1 VTAASAPSAPPAPE
15 ATAPS
20 APPGPGAV
28 GSSGAPVSRWQSARF
43 RRRVTA
49 TVIFVAMIVVAV
61 VMFYPFWY
69 MGDNSF
75 RNQSQFDLQ
84 SGHSLAGWTQLFQ
97 TLPVVHELASST
109 IVCAAAI
116 AIILLVATTAGFA
129 FAKLRYRGSGLV
141 FLLII
146 AAMMVPLQSI
156 IIPEYVNLAKL
167 NLMSNYTGAVL
178 VYAALG
184 APFATFL
191 MATYYRGISDELIE
205 AAVMDGLSYERTFL
219 RIALPL
225 SLPAIATVTV
235 LQFIQIWDDLLV
247 GYLFL
252 PTNDRTITVGLAVLS
267 SGRTTGIPPLMAGS
281 LVSAIPAIIV
291 YLIFQRYLIRG
302 LTLGM
307 GK

>member
-1 VTAASAPSAPPAPE
+1 VTAEPTSVSSPAAPPA
-15 ATAPS
+15 
-20 APPGPGAV
+20 GPGSASAV
-28 GSSGAPVSRWQSARF
+28 PLGRWQSART

-49 TVIFVAMIVVAV
+49 TIVFGVMIVVAI
-61 VMFYPFWY
+61 VMLYPFWY
-69 MGDNSF
+69 MVDNSF
-75 RNQSQFDLQ
+75 RNEAQFDVQ
-84 SGHSLAGWTQLFQ
+84 AGHSLAGWTQLFQ
-97 TLPVVHELASST
+97 NLPVVQELVSST

-116 AIILLVATTAGFA
+116 AIILVVSTTAGFA

-141 FLLII
+141 FLLIV

-156 IIPEYVNLAKL
+156 IIPEYVNLAKF
-167 NLMSNYTGAVL
+167 NLTSNYLGAVL

-205 AAVMDGLSYERTFL
+205 RTFL
-219 RIALPL
+219 QIALPL

-252 PTNDRTITVGLAVLS
+252 PTSDRTITVGLAALS

>member
-1 VTAASAPSAPPAPE
+1 MTAKSAPVPTSPPPAAAPGVP
-15 ATAPS
+15 ATPA
-20 APPGPGAV
+20 
-28 GSSGAPVSRWQSARF
+28 RHWRSARL
-43 RRRVTA
+43 RRRVT
-49 TVIFVAMIVVAV
+49 VIAILAVMCVVV
-61 VMFYPFWY
+61 LVMLYPFWY
-69 MGDNSF
+69 MGENSF
-75 RNQSQFDLQ
+75 RNQSQFDQ
-84 SGHSLAGWTQLFQ
+84 QAGHSFAGWTQLFQ
-97 TLPVVHELASST
+97 ELPVAQELLSST

-116 AIILLVATTAGFA
+116 ILILLVSTTAGFA
-129 FAKLRYRGSGLV
+129 FAKLRYRSSGII
-141 FLLII
+141 FLLLV

-156 IIPEYVNLAKL
+156 IIPEYVNLSRFHL
-167 NLMSNYTGAVL
+167 VSNYTGAVL

-219 RIALPL
+219 QIALPL

-252 PTNDRTITVGLAVLS
+252 PTNERTITVGLAVLS

-281 LVSAIPAIIV
+281 LVSAVPAIIV
-291 YLIFQRYLIRG
+291 YLIFQRYLVRG

>member
-1 VTAASAPSAPPAPE
+1 MAATSAPVTEAAAAAAAP
-15 ATAPS
+15 
-20 APPGPGAV
+20 G
-28 GSSGAPVSRWQSARF
+28 RWQSARF
-43 RRRVTA
+43 RRRVA
-49 TVIFVAMIVVAV
+49 AGVIFAAMVVVAV
-61 VMFYPFWY
+61 VMLYPFWY

-84 SGHSLAGWTQLFQ
+84 HGHSIAGWTQLFQ
-97 TLPVVHELASST
+97 DLPVVHEMISST
-109 IVCAAAI
+109 IVCAASI
-116 AIILLVATTAGFA
+116 AIILVVSTTAGFA

-141 FLLII
+141 FLLIV
-146 AAMMVPLQSI
+146 AAMMVPLQSV
-156 IIPEYVNLAKL
+156 IIPEYVNLVKF
-167 NLMSNYTGAVL
+167 NLTSSYTGAVL
-178 VYAALG
+178 LYAALG

-225 SLPAIATVTV
+225 SIPALATVTV

-281 LVSAIPAIIV
+281 LLSAVPAIAV
-291 YLIFQRYLIRG
+291 YLFFQRYLIRG

>member
-1 VTAASAPSAPPAPE
+1 MATESAPAPASPAVPTSPA
-15 ATAPS
+15 ATPS
-20 APPGPGAV
+20 A
-28 GSSGAPVSRWQSARF
+28 APRAPLAPASRWQSARF

-49 TVIFVAMIVVAV
+49 TVVFAIMIVVAV
-61 VMFYPFWY
+61 VMLYPFWY
-69 MGDNSF
+69 MVDNSF
-75 RNQSQFDLQ
+75 RNQAQFDLQ
-84 SGHSLAGWTQLFQ
+84 AGHSLAGWSQLLQ
-97 TLPVVHELASST
+97 TLPIVRELISST
-109 IVCAAAI
+109 IVCVAAI
-116 AIILLVATTAGFA
+116 AIILVVATTAGFA
-129 FAKLRYRGSGLV
+129 FAKLRYRGSGLL
-141 FLLII
+141 FLLIV

-156 IIPEYVNLAKL
+156 IIPEYVNLAKFGL
-167 NLMSNYTGAVL
+167 TSNYGGAIL

-219 RIALPL
+219 QVALPL

-247 GYLFL
+247 GFLFL

-281 LVSAIPAIIV
+281 LLSAIPAIIV

>member
-1 VTAASAPSAPPAPE
+1 MTAKSASVPTSPPPDA
-15 ATAPS
+15 A
-20 APPGPGAV
+20 PGAPA
-28 GSSGAPVSRWQSARF
+28 APARQWRSARL
-43 RRRVTA
+43 RRRVT
-49 TVIFVAMIVVAV
+49 VIAIFAVMCVVVIV
-61 VMFYPFWY
+61 MLYPFWY
-69 MGDNSF
+69 MGENSF
-75 RNQSQFDLQ
+75 RNQSQFDQ
-84 SGHSLAGWTQLFQ
+84 QAGHSFAGWTQLFQ
-97 TLPVVHELASST
+97 ELPVVQELVSST

-116 AIILLVATTAGFA
+116 ILILFVSTTAGFA
-129 FAKLRYRGSGLV
+129 FAKLRYRASGLV
-141 FLLII
+141 FLLIV
-146 AAMMVPLQSI
+146 AALMVPLQSI
-156 IIPEYVNLAKL
+156 IIPEYVNLARFHL
-167 NLMSNYTGAVL
+167 VSNYGGAVL

-219 RIALPL
+219 QIALPL

-252 PTNDRTITVGLAVLS
+252 PTNERTITVGLAVLS

-281 LVSAIPAIIV
+281 LVSAIPAIVV